1 MMRDLLVLNHP
12 SIDQVDLVV
21 TMSYMVFKVLQ
32 FGSIGVVFLHKSKG
46 VLCLTQKVQAIA
58 NVLKMCDLNIMLT
71 KLLFRLTL

>member
-1 MMRDLLVLNHP
+1 MRDLLVLNHP

-32 FGSIGVVFLHKSKG
+32 FGSIGVVFLYKSKG
-46 VLCLTQKVQAIA
+46 VLSLTQKVQAIA

>member
-12 SIDQVDLVV
+12 PIDQVNLVV
-21 TMSYMVFKVLQ
+21 AMSYMVFKVLQ
-32 FGSIGVVFLHKSKG
+32 FGSIGVVFLYKSKG